1 MTRLEIEHTLAQ
13 ILPNAE
19 AVRSS
24 AGELLLDGEMRIEV
38 EKTLRQILKK
48 RLKPEKKKPHF

>member
-1 MTRLEIEHTLAQ
+1 LNKTEIEHAIAQ

-24 AGELLLDGEMRIEV
+24 AGELYLDEELRAAV
-38 EKTLRQILKK
+38 EKTLSKILKK
-48 RLKPEKKKPHF
+48 RLAEKKKPHF

>member
-1 MTRLEIEHTLAQ
+1 LNKIEIEHALSQ
-13 ILPNAE
+13 ILPGIE

-24 AGELLLDGEMRIEV
+24 AGELYLDEELRAAV
-38 EKTLRQILKK
+38 EKTLSQILKK